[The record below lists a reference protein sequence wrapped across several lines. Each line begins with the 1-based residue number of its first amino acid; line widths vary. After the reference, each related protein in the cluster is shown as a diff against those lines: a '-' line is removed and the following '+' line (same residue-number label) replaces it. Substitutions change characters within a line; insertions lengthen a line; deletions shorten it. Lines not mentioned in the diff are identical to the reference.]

1 MTFMIP
7 ASSETEAELG
17 KRKIVFRA
25 KKTDDLVLTFT
36 EGSKRPLPG
45 EIVVQTKKKHKST
58 NDMDT
63 NESASATSSKVS
75 SRASNNSSLSLS
87 TRKTIDSRISTIESG
102 LSQCIQL
109 MNQVLSQN
117 TTQNKKAQPVTP
129 VTPSQTHTSE
139 DKASNP
145 SKAGSKPEE
154 PVQGDLGVS

>member
-1 MTFMIP
+1 
-7 ASSETEAELG
+7 
-17 KRKIVFRA
+17 
-25 KKTDDLVLTFT
+25 LVLTFT

-45 EIVVQTKKKHKST
+45 KKVVQTKKKRKST

-63 NESASATSSKVS
+63 NESASATRSKVS
-75 SRASNNSSLSLS
+75 SRASNNASLSLS
-87 TRKTIDSRISTIESG
+87 TKKTIHLPISTIESR

-117 TTQNKKAQPVTP
+117 TTQNQKAQPVTP
-129 VTPSQTHTSE
+129 VTPSQIHISK

-145 SKAGSKPEE
+145 SKAGSKPKE